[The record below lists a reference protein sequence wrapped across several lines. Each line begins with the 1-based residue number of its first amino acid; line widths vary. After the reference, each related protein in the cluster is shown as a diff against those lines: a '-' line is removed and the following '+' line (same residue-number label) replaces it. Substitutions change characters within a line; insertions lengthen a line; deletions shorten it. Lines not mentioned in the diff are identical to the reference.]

1 MKLLFRDSIHETI
14 HLTLEPSPLCER
26 QRKPLFPIRVSIR
39 GYRLAG
45 SIIIASRPFNNRL
58 GPRHKGEGPRLVKNK
73 LSKSRDPSSLP
84 PSRVSRTRHNLTNK
98 YISAGSFAP
107 RENHG
112 LKGRETEGG
121 CYTMRETQERADS
134 IFRGNWIPRRGFGR
148 RKGLK
153 PIPVIVNIY
162 YLSCR
167 SFRFVSTYTTMFKRV
182 GFLVELGNFESE
194 REREGE
200 REGVREF
207 VRLFLVNISCLRVLK
222 VVNLVFI
229 FLN

>member
-1 MKLLFRDSIHETI
+1 MNLQPRTRRAARPLLPQKIILEIRRRNSTIRANLAAHVHVPRTRMWVCHASVNMVHHSLGAHVFRYFLHTLS
-14 HLTLEPSPLCER
+14 HLLHPL
-26 QRKPLFPIRVSIR
+26 L
-39 GYRLAG
+39 L
-45 SIIIASRPFNNRL
+45 
-58 GPRHKGEGPRLVKNK
+58 
-73 LSKSRDPSSLP
+73 LP

-167 SFRFVSTYTTMFKRV
+167 SFRFVSTYTTTFKRV
-182 GFLVELGNFESE
+182 GFLVELGNFE
-194 REREGE
+194 RG
-200 REGVREF
+200 REGVGEF